1 MINRGSQI
9 KSIKFSNEILVEN
22 ISKKFGETVALNNC
36 SIKIKQGEVHA
47 IVGENGSG
55 KSTLAK
61 ILSGVVMPDKGKLSI
76 FGETPRSPMH
86 ARKIGVEMIFQE
98 VLVAENLSV
107 VDNIFSG
114 SDGLFFRSISQ
125 NNAKKKSQEMLKYFT
140 GIDIN
145 PDTLVKNLPLSVKQ
159 WIVISRSL
167 ISSPRMLILDESSAS
182 LDLNATNRLHKEI
195 RKLRNKGCSI
205 LVVTHRI
212 AELIRIADHATV
224 LRDGSVVGDLSGNE
238 ITAKNIMQLISSKS
252 NKSEKSQI
260 KKSINLDS
268 LKKENVLLAENILIS
283 KDSNKFNFKLKAGE
297 IIGVTGLEG
306 QGQANFI
313 NTIAGIKPPLSGDIY
328 AGPFSQKNKIKNFS
342 DADKF
347 GVAYISGD
355 RANEGIFPNLSIF
368 ENFSLVLYRTL
379 FNQYG
384 WIKMKPLKKSF
395 NLEKKNLSIVMGR
408 SSNRI
413 TSLSGGN
420 QQKILIGRVL
430 ATKPKIIVLNDPT
443 RGVDVG
449 TKKELYSQFKNFV
462 SAGGS
467 VIYLSSEIEEFF
479 DFADRVIV
487 FRAGCPF
494 ATITPENF
502 SEDIILTAMFGNL
515 DPSNLTNKE
524 N

>member
-9 KSIKFSNEILVEN
+9 KSINTSNEIQVEN

-61 ILSGVVMPDKGKLSI
+61 ILSGVVIPDKGKLSI
-76 FGETPRSPMH
+76 FGETPRNPMH

-107 VDNIFSG
+107 VDNIFAG
-114 SDGLFFRSISQ
+114 SDGLFFRSRSR
-125 NNAKKKSQEMLKYFT
+125 NNAKKRSQEMLRHFT

-145 PDTLVKNLPLSVKQ
+145 PDTLVKNLSLSVKQ

-167 ISSPRMLILDESSAS
+167 ITSPRMLILDESSAS
-182 LDLNATNRLHKEI
+182 LDLDATNRLHSEI
-195 RKLRNKGCSI
+195 RKLRNEGCSI

-212 AELIRIADHATV
+212 AELIRIADHATI

-238 ITAKNIMQLISSKS
+238 VTSKNIMQLISSKS
-252 NKSEKSQI
+252 NKTEKFRI
-260 KKSINLDS
+260 KKSTS
-268 LKKENVLLAENILIS
+268 LSNSNKETVLLAENILVS
-283 KDSNKFNFKLKAGE
+283 KDSNSFNFKLKAGE

-313 NTIAGIKPPLSGDIY
+313 NTIAGIKPPLSGDIF
-328 AGPFSQKNKIKNFS
+328 AGLSNKKNKIKNFS

-347 GVAYISGD
+347 GVAYVSGD

-368 ENFSLVLYRTL
+368 ENFSLALYRIL
-379 FNQYG
+379 FNQFG
-384 WIKMKPLKKSF
+384 WIKMKPLKNSF

-430 ATKPKIIVLNDPT
+430 STKPKIIVLNDPS
-443 RGVDVG
+443 RGVDAG
-449 TKKELYSQFKNFV
+449 TKRELYSQFKNFV

-467 VIYLSSEIEEFF
+467 IIYLSSEIEEFF

-494 ATITPENF
+494 ANITSENI
-502 SEDIILTAMFGNL
+502 SEDVVLTAMFGNL
-515 DPSNLTNKE
+515 DPSNIANKE